1 MVAINERCLSFS
13 QDEAIGIVEMVDTA
27 TVIVSVDDREALTRI
42 QVNRPVAIQGVRVG
56 ELFIGLVS
64 KIVRKINLEEPLDA
78 DGGKVDFA
86 SDIVKVLL
94 IGTFRE
100 KVGNVRN
107 VFSRSVASV
116 PTAGSEVYLIE
127 TDRLSILMSSISN
140 RPSDSDSW
148 LAIGRYAI
156 DEETRAFVDG
166 NKFFQRHAAIVG
178 STGSG
183 KSWLVAKIIEQIA
196 SLNSGNAV
204 LFDIHGE
211 YSSLTGDGFNSMKI
225 AGPRDNNP
233 KHELFLPYWLLNH
246 EELMSL
252 MLDRSDQNAPNQAA
266 LFTRFALEGKQEY
279 LKKQGLADEAAC
291 ITVDSPVPFDMSKL
305 IEELEKKDS
314 EMVRGLNGRE
324 KQGPYH
330 GKLTRF
336 IQRLKGKKDDKRLN
350 FMFSSN
356 GELSEYDY
364 ATKVVER
371 LMLPRGNEAG
381 VKIVDFSEIPSDIL
395 PLITSL
401 LARLIFT
408 VQQWTDPLKRQPIA
422 LFCDEAHLYIPA
434 DATEVMGISARYSF
448 QRIAKEG
455 RKYGVGLVVI
465 TQRPHEVDKTVLSQC
480 NNFLSMRLTNIDD
493 QSTIKRLLPDNL
505 GDLASALP
513 VLDTGEVL
521 AVGDACLLP
530 SRIFVEEPKHKPTS
544 ATVDFWTCWSSE
556 SPALKY
562 ASSIRALRLQS
573 R

>member
-1 MVAINERCLSFS
+1 MVVNNDGCLSFS
-13 QDEAIGIVEMVDTA
+13 QDEAFGIIEMVDTA
-27 TVIVSVDDREALTRI
+27 TVIVSVDDLEALTRI

-64 KIVRKINLEEPLDA
+64 KIMRKIDLKELSDA
-78 DGGKVDFA
+78 DVGETDFA
-86 SDIVKVLL
+86 RDIVKVLL

-100 KVGNVRN
+100 KVGNTRN
-107 VFSRSVASV
+107 VFSRSIASV
-116 PTAGSEVYLIE
+116 PTAGSEAYLIE
-127 TDRLSILMSSISN
+127 TDRLSILMSAISN
-140 RPSDSDSW
+140 RPSGSDSW
-148 LAIGRYAI
+148 LAIGHYAI

-166 NKFFQRHAAIVG
+166 NKLFQRHVAIVG

-196 SLNSGNAV
+196 ALNSGNAV

-211 YSSLTGDGFNSMKI
+211 YSSLRGDDFSSMKI
-225 AGPRDNNP
+225 AGPGDDNP
-233 KHELFLPYWLLNH
+233 ERELFLPFWLLNH

-266 LFTRFALEGKQEY
+266 LFTRFVLEGKQEY
-279 LKKQGLADEAAC
+279 LREQGHIDEAYC

-305 IEELEKKDS
+305 IEELEKKDT
-314 EMVRGLNGRE
+314 EMVPGSSGKE
-324 KQGPYH
+324 KQGPYY

-336 IQRLKGKKDDKRLN
+336 VQRLKGKKDDKRLN
-350 FMFSSN
+350 FMFSN
-356 GELSEYDY
+356 NEELSDYDY
-364 ATKVVER
+364 ATRVVER
-371 LMLPRGNEAG
+371 LMLPRGGKAG
-381 VKIVDFSEIPSDIL
+381 VKIVDFSEVPSDIL

-408 VQQWTDPLKRQPIA
+408 VQQWTAPLKRQPIA
-422 LFCDEAHLYIPA
+422 LFCDEAHLYMPA
-434 DATEVMGISARYSF
+434 DAAEIMGTSARYSF

-455 RKYGVGLVVI
+455 RKYGLGLVII

-480 NNFLSMRLTNIDD
+480 NNFLSMRLTNFDD
-493 QSTIKRLLPDNL
+493 QSTIRHLLPDNL

-530 SRIFVEEPKHKPTS
+530 SRIIVEEPKHKPTS

-556 SPALKY
+556 SPAPEY
-562 ASSIRALRLQS
+562 SSSIRALRLQN